1 MQSTIRHKQ
10 KRNPDSSSKEERIQE
25 FFNANDDFSD
35 ESVAYTI
42 SDKLKIFLFISII
55 QMIIK
60 CIKMPAKLFICYVQ
74 LKNCLYFCL
83 LHTKYLLFYT
93 ISRRLVKFWNDPPY
107 ILHHLPSCFKFRAK
121 HSTFIWTGLPGTRPS
136 QNQRR

>member
-42 SDKLKIFLFISII
+42 SDKLKIFLFILII

-60 CIKMPAKLFICYVQ
+60 CIKMYNTNEKTAKLFICYVQ

-93 ISRRLVKFWNDPPY
+93 ISRRLVKF
-107 ILHHLPSCFKFRAK
+107 
-121 HSTFIWTGLPGTRPS
+121 
-136 QNQRR
+136 